1 MRAGCG
7 GQNERNKYK
16 SMQGRSVQRRPLQN
30 GIRYGKTEPQR
41 TGQSK
46 TEAGKNN
53 RRWIE
58 QIRMWRSR
66 IAKSSFLR
74 PGVCVAVSLLL
85 WGYLTYLAPDAKSG
99 LLQGQIEREGYG
111 GSRKEEELVVS
122 GLGTEEQTVT
132 VKVSPRVYT
141 REEADAVFF
150 EIMDSL
156 EEEIRGKNESL
167 QAVSENLKL
176 PSYLD
181 EYGVRVRWHS
191 SEPELLSSAGT
202 IEAEIEKKQEVVL
215 QAELSAGEYRA
226 DFELPVT
233 LVPKKLTEEELLRK
247 HFSKEVNRLDEQQK
261 QSSSLQLPMEYQG
274 KALSYRSAEKNSYA
288 VIPLLG
294 VLMAMLLLLQ
304 EKSGQQKLEKKRE
317 QQLLLDYPEV
327 VSKLQV
333 LVGAGMTV
341 RNAWGRM
348 VHDYENVSGKKVR
361 PAYEEMRQTYYQME
375 NGTAEGAA
383 YRDFGRRC
391 RLQPYLKLSSILE
404 QNRKTGTKNLRELL
418 HREVVDA
425 FELRKNL
432 ARRLGEEA
440 GTKLLAPLLL
450 LLFVVMIF
458 IMVPAMMTMG

>member
-1 MRAGCG
+1 
-7 GQNERNKYK
+7 
-16 SMQGRSVQRRPLQN
+16 
-30 GIRYGKTEPQR
+30 
-41 TGQSK
+41 
-46 TEAGKNN
+46 
-53 RRWIE
+53 
-58 QIRMWRSR
+58 
-66 IAKSSFLR
+66 
-74 PGVCVAVSLLL
+74 
-85 WGYLTYLAPDAKSG
+85 
-99 LLQGQIEREGYG
+99 
-111 GSRKEEELVVS
+111 
-122 GLGTEEQTVT
+122 
-132 VKVSPRVYT
+132 
-141 REEADAVFF
+141 
-150 EIMDSL
+150 
-156 EEEIRGKNESL
+156 
-167 QAVSENLKL
+167 
-176 PSYLD
+176 
-181 EYGVRVRWHS
+181 
-191 SEPELLSSAGT
+191 
-202 IEAEIEKKQEVVL
+202 
-215 QAELSAGEYRA
+215 
-226 DFELPVT
+226 
-233 LVPKKLTEEELLRK
+233 
-247 HFSKEVNRLDEQQK
+247 
-261 QSSSLQLPMEYQG
+261 MEYQG

-375 NGTAEGAA
+375 NGTAEGVA